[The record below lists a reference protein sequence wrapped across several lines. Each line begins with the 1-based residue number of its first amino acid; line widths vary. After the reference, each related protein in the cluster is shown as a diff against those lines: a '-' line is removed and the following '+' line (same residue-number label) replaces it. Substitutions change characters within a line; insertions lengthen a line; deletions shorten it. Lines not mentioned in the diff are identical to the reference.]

1 MERLSKDIALLQNS
15 VDGYRLAFSEKNEAE
30 RKATADILTS
40 QYLML
45 IDRLELHQPS
55 VGHDAN
61 GRGRLDHFKFNDE
74 DEAEEKADDEDSL
87 ALQQEMYGELDRE

>member
-61 GRGRLDHFKFNDE
+61 GRGRLDRFKFNDE